1 MNLINRGDFSDILT
15 KISQRGIPYFLS
27 KLNIQS
33 KKRTLSTFNVPD
45 LAGSNWWMIPEVKL
59 RENRKISGNEQT
71 TFDAYLAENY
81 FREDRQYRLL
91 SVGCGLGNREIRMA
105 GNNPSVDIR
114 GVDLAGNLI
123 GKANKRVQEKGLT
136 NIRFEQADFYTYPLE
151 KDSFDAV
158 LFHSG
163 LHHFRNMEQIV
174 VKVREALRPDGILIL
189 NEYAGKNR
197 LQFSKPQLAEMN
209 RLLRIIPPEYR
220 TRFLTNRLKKKIYAP
235 GLLRMIVSDPSEAVE
250 SEQIREAVHRH
261 FNVLEEKHTGGDL
274 LMMVLKD
281 IAHHF
286 TNPDDAKS
294 KQILD
299 KLFQEEDN
307 YLEKIENPDFIFGI
321 YRKIQE

>member
-1 MNLINRGDFSDILT
+1 MNLINRGDFSDIST
-15 KISQRGIPYFLS
+15 KISQRGIAYFLS
-27 KLNIQS
+27 KLNVQS
-33 KKRTLSTFNVPD
+33 KKRTLSTFNDPA
-45 LAGSNWWMIPEVKL
+45 LSGSDWWIIPEVKR
-59 RENRKISGNEQT
+59 RENRKISGDEHT
-71 TFDAYLAENY
+71 TFDVYLTENY
-81 FREDRQYRLL
+81 FTEDRPYRLL
-91 SVGCGLGNREIRMA
+91 SVGCGLGNRELRMA
-105 GNNPSVDIR
+105 ANNPSVEIL

-123 GKANKRVQEKGLT
+123 REANAKVQEKGLS

-158 LFHSG
+158 LFYSG

-174 VKVREALRPDGILIL
+174 VKVRESLRPDGILIL

-220 TRFLTNRLKKKIYAP
+220 TRFVTNRLKKKVYAP

-261 FNVLEEKHTGGDL
+261 FTILEETHTGGDL

-286 TNPDDAKS
+286 IHPDDAMS
-294 KQILD
+294 QQVLE
-299 KLFQEEDN
+299 KLVQEEDR
-307 YLEKIENPDFIFGI
+307 YLEKSENPDFIFGV
-321 YRKIQE
+321 YRKFQV